1 MALRQVLDQVR
12 RMESDGIVARY
23 AIGGAVGATIYLEPA
38 ATFDVD
44 IFVVF
49 NSENEAALITLTPIY
64 EYLRANG
71 AVIEGEHIRIGDWPV
86 QFLPASNELLKEAM
100 AEAVDVIVDGIATRV
115 FSAEHLAAIA
125 LQTGRAKDKS
135 RLLQFIESGVMNRE
149 RFDLIVSRHR
159 LSTKWDQFSS
169 QFLGPQ

>member
-1 MALRQVLDQVR
+1 MALREVLDQVR
-12 RMESDGIVARY
+12 RMESDGVVARY

-49 NSENEAALITLTPIY
+49 KSEQEGALISLTPIY

-71 AVIEGEHIRIGDWPV
+71 ATIEGEHIRIGDWPV
-86 QFLPASNELLKEAM
+86 QFLPTANDLLKEAM
-100 AEAVDVIVDGIATRV
+100 AEAVDVAVDGIATRV

-135 RLLQFIESGVMNRE
+135 RLLQFVESGAMDSQ
-149 RFDLIVSRHR
+149 RFGSIVSRHG
-159 LSTKWDQFSS
+159 LSKQWELFKS
-169 QFLGPQ
+169 QFLGDR

>member
-1 MALRQVLDQVR
+1 MALREVLDAVR
-12 RMESDGIVARY
+12 RLESDGIVARY
-23 AIGGAVGATIYLEPA
+23 AIGGAVGATIYLEPS

-49 NSENEAALITLTPIY
+49 KGEHDANPITLAPIY
-64 EYLRANG
+64 AYLRAHG
-71 AVIEGEHIRIGDWPV
+71 AVIEGEHIRIGEWPV

-100 AEAVDVIVDGIATRV
+100 NEAVDVVVDGIATRV

-135 RLLQFIESGVMNRE
+135 RVLQFVESGVIDSV
-149 RFDLIVSRHR
+149 RFASIVSRHG
-159 LSTKWDQFSS
+159 LDAKWERFTA
-169 QFLGPQ
+169 QFLG

>member
-1 MALRQVLDQVR
+1 MALRHVLDRVR

-49 NSENEAALITLTPIY
+49 NNENESALITLTPIY
-64 EYLRANG
+64 EYLRVNG

-100 AEAVDVIVDGIATRV
+100 AEAVDVTVDGIATRV

-135 RLLQFIESGVMNRE
+135 RVLQFIESGVMNRE
-149 RFDLIVSRHR
+149 RFALIVSRHG
-159 LSTKWDQFSS
+159 LDTKWELFKS
-169 QFLGPQ
+169 QFLGQK